1 MGSVTR
7 LRLVTVGDK
16 FADDLLTLGVQ
27 LSITHVATVA
37 PQAEYR
43 GSSLALA
50 TPAYRRRRPLPCV
63 LGTKKGAPPA
73 GTP

>member
-1 MGSVTR
+1 MGSVMR

-37 PQAEYR
+37 LQAEYR
-43 GSSLALA
+43 GSFMALA
-50 TPAYRRRRPLPCV
+50 V
-63 LGTKKGAPPA
+63 LVRA
-73 GTP
+73 GFSRSCDWV